1 MVDPRYDSRN
11 PRRTRLSGIELG
23 NFKSVR
29 ADEVAIRPLTVIAG
43 ANSSGKST
51 LIQAVLAL
59 AQVSR
64 RRIDGRRFPLN
75 DELARL
81 GSFASLRHQGSGSG
95 EPVRLGACLTSD
107 EGDVRRNAPMRF
119 RMVGPS
125 FGSDRSPEPL
135 PVDIRWAVE
144 LDSSVDEQIGSAQ
157 ISALEASINGNGINF
172 STRLE
177 RTNETSEVRFH
188 RDEIDDARRFVGTL
202 RTGTSDTEVPVTQV
216 LDAFISSAQAVAFFG
231 TPPDPFTRV
240 HEWFLGIQDQEDD
253 GDEAAEMELERPRVI
268 QQAAWAVRE
277 DVPAPPEFVFW
288 YRGMDRSGQESVEAE
303 VLAAFEADRQRLRA
317 RWGEIERLE
326 GRAPAW
332 LAGAQQA
339 SARYLATQVRY
350 VGPLRQAPH
359 QPFGTAPDPD
369 AGDVGVA
376 GQYVAAVL
384 QANRSLRRRFPLP
397 MDGQSRK
404 HHKRVTLEEAVNRW
418 LKFLGLATSLIVRED
433 TPLVL
438 GVDVVPPGLEQ
449 PVSLG
454 SVGVGVSQVL
464 PIIVQCLVAGP
475 GALVVLEQPELHLH
489 PAAQQRLADF
499 LLACTNGG
507 QNILVESHS
516 EYLVLRLRRRI
527 AEDYSDNLRSQVGIL
542 FAERDATGAT
552 TYKDVELT
560 PTGGVVEWPQGF
572 FDQGPDEA
580 HQLLI
585 AAADRQRAQGVTA
598 DADG

>member
-1 MVDPRYDSRN
+1 MPGPRFDPRA
-11 PRRTRLSGIELG
+11 PRLTRLSGIELR

-29 ADEVAIRPLTVIAG
+29 ADQATLRPLTVIAG
-43 ANSSGKST
+43 ANSAGKST

-75 DELARL
+75 DTLAQL
-81 GSFASLRHQGSGSG
+81 GSFVSVRHQGSGTD
-95 EPVRLGACLTSD
+95 EPVVLGARFISD
-107 EGDVRRNAPMRF
+107 ERDVRRNTAPHF
-119 RMVGPS
+119 RMGGRS
-125 FGSDRSPEPL
+125 FDPDRRREAL
-135 PVDIRWAVE
+135 PVDVRWVLE
-144 LDSSVDEQIGSAQ
+144 LDSSVEGQVGSAQ
-157 ISALEASINGNGINF
+157 ISALDISVSGQGTDF
-172 STRLE
+172 SSRIE
-177 RTNETSEVRFH
+177 RTTETSAVRSL
-188 RDEIDDARRFVGTL
+188 RDELNDARTFSGTI
-202 RTGTSDTEVPVTQV
+202 RTTSPDSGISETPV
-216 LDAFISSAQAVAFFG
+216 LDAFISSGQAVAFFG
-231 TPPDPFTRV
+231 IPPEPVIRV
-240 HEWFLGIQDQEDD
+240 HDWFLGIHDQEDED
-253 GDEAAEMELERPRVI
+253 RRTTEVEIDRARAV
-268 QQAAWAVRE
+268 QQAAWAVQG
-277 DVPAPPEFVFW
+277 DVPPLPEFVSW
-288 YRGMDRSGQESVEAE
+288 YRGLNRQEQESVEAE
-303 VLAAFEADRQRLRA
+303 VLAAFNADRRRSGPLR
-317 RWGEIERLE
+317 GDIERLD

-332 LAGAQQA
+332 LGGGQQA
-339 SARYLATQVRY
+339 CARYLATQLRY

-384 QANRSLRRRFPLP
+384 QANGSIRRRFPLP
-397 MDGQSRK
+397 PDSPAHQAEDM
-404 HHKRVTLEEAVNRW
+404 VTLGDAVNSW
-418 LKFLGLATSLIVRED
+418 VGFLGLATSLTVRED

-438 GVDVVPPGLEQ
+438 GIDVVPPGLER

-475 GALVVLEQPELHLH
+475 GALIVLEQPELHLH

-499 LLACTNGG
+499 LLACTAWG

-527 AEDYSDNLRSQVGIL
+527 AEDHSDSLRSQVAIL
-542 FAERDATGAT
+542 FAERDAAGAT

-560 PTGGVVEWPQGF
+560 PAGGVVEWPQGF

-585 AAADRQRAQGVTA
+585 AAAQRQRAQEGGA
-598 DADG
+598 DAH